1 MHGKEACWWGD
12 TSAWW
17 ENRSAWWG
25 AYSGDHH
32 GHQLLLQPLPPR
44 SPAAPVAKWAVRP
57 HPARPPQECRGP
69 PKHLQDVQ
77 RSAQGPDVRA
87 GTREGH
93 VMGQHLKPIYF
104 ASFQQMFKAAD
115 SWAQSRDM
123 GSRNF

>member
-1 MHGKEACWWGD
+1 MGGTRQRGGKTGLRGGGPTQGTTMA
-12 TSAWW
+12 TSSSFS
-17 ENRSAWWG
+17 RF
-25 AYSGDHH
+25 
-32 GHQLLLQPLPPR
+32 LLGP
-44 SPAAPVAKWAVRP
+44 PAAPVAKWAVRP